1 MKLSQSRYHFIA
13 KRALTTPGLRR
24 VAQSRLVDL
33 HVDVFTDWSAPGRAA
48 ERQRYLSVLSD
59 ALVDAYREGIEA
71 GRPEAGARERV
82 HVMANL
88 AFHER
93 GWTELLEF
101 PPSEFG
107 PHLERHREF
116 LDRHDVSRVDPTGD
130 FRSAPLPPAPTTPE
144 RAEHPDYPH
153 ADPGYADDVYV
164 ERPDGEVRA
173 GAEQPEPPGAT
184 LAALPRVIPELE
196 AKYDVS
202 PTFSGG
208 DGAAEQ

>member
-48 ERQRYLSVLSD
+48 ERQRYLSALSD

-116 LDRHDVSRVDPTGD
+116 RALHDGSPADPTGD
-130 FRSAPLPPAPTTPE
+130 FRSAPLPPAPATPE
-144 RAEHPDYPH
+144 RAACGVGAGERRRRPPRVG
-153 ADPGYADDVYV
+153 DPGHGVLARLLRLLRA
-164 ERPDGEVRA
+164 ERDERG
-173 GAEQPEPPGAT
+173 GPGDARPSRRPGRGRPGT
-184 LAALPRVIPELE
+184 RM
-196 AKYDVS
+196 
-202 PTFSGG
+202 
-208 DGAAEQ
+208 